1 MTTELKTRIA
11 MLEGMLSTIEA
22 CVFSKDL
29 DGRYTYVNQAVAKV
43 FGLPIEEIIGKDD
56 SHFFDLAQ
64 SKELIENDQLV
75 MRTGKVLK
83 KEETNFVKA
92 FNRELTYQIIKKP
105 LYDDNNN
112 LIGVCG
118 IATDVTEQRQLQNKV
133 IEQNKLLDIVL
144 DNVAAHIYMKND
156 AREFMYVNAK
166 VAELFGL
173 PVEQIVG
180 AKEQDILPKEMADHF
195 HESDS
200 ALFISGEKQTIEETV
215 EDELGNIRHYLSVKV
230 PFEQQGRKSLIGF
243 STEVTELYELK
254 EQFRKQA
261 NTDYLTNLFNRRYF
275 VETAEREF
283 KRAERS
289 SEPYALMSLD
299 IDHFK
304 KINDQYGHPIGDV
317 VLQSFA
323 TNLQANLREGDVLAR
338 IGGEEFAILL
348 PNTPFDKAQLVAER
362 IREYQDNTPIVTE
375 RGGVLAKV
383 SIGLVM
389 KQSDDVSFESLFKRV
404 DKALY
409 QAKEQGRN
417 CVVAYQN

>member
-1 MTTELKTRIA
+1 M
-11 MLEGMLSTIEA
+11 
-22 CVFSKDL
+22 
-29 DGRYTYVNQAVAKV
+29 
-43 FGLPIEEIIGKDD
+43 
-56 SHFFDLAQ
+56 
-64 SKELIENDQLV
+64 
-75 MRTGKVLK
+75 
-83 KEETNFVKA
+83 
-92 FNRELTYQIIKKP
+92 
-105 LYDDNNN
+105 
-112 LIGVCG
+112 CG

-261 NTDYLTNLFNRRYF
+261 NTDYLTNLYNRRYF

-283 KRAERS
+283 KRAERG

-304 KINDQYGHPIGDV
+304 KINDQYGYPIGDV

-323 TNLQANLREGDVLAR
+323 TNLQANLLEGDVLAR
-338 IGGEEFAILL
+338 IWGEEFAILL

-375 RGGVLAKV
+375 GGGVLSKV

-409 QAKEQGRN
+409 QQRN
-417 CVVAYQN
+417 KGLIASLLIRTNLQNKIVSS

>member
-1 MTTELKTRIA
+1 MTAELKKRVAI
-11 MLEGMLSTIEA
+11 LEGMLSIVGA
-22 CVFSKDL
+22 CIFSKDL
-29 DGRYTYVNQAVAKV
+29 EGRYTYVNQAVLDV
-43 FGLPIEEIIGKDD
+43 FDLPEEEVLGKDD

-64 SKELIENDQLV
+64 SREVIENDQMV
-75 MRTGKVLK
+75 MRTGKILQ

-92 FNRELTYQIIKKP
+92 FNREITYQIIKKP
-105 LYDDNNN
+105 LYDENNN

-118 IATDVTEQRQLQNKV
+118 IANDITEQRQLQSKV
-133 IEQNKLLDIVL
+133 EDQNKLLDIVL
-144 DNVAAHIYMKND
+144 DNVAAHIYMKD
-156 AREFMYVNAK
+156 DSREFIYVNAK
-166 VAELFGL
+166 VSELFGL
-173 PVEQIVG
+173 PVEQIIG
-180 AKEQDILPKEMADHF
+180 AKEQDILPPEMAAHF

-200 ALFISGEKQTIEETV
+200 ELFVSGVKQTIEETV
-215 EDELGNIRHYLSVKV
+215 SDDDGNTRHYLSVKV
-230 PFEQQGRKSLIGF
+230 PFEQHGRKSLIGF
-243 STEVTELYELK
+243 STEVTELYQLK

-261 NTDYLTNLFNRRYF
+261 NTDYLTNLYNRRYF

-289 SEPYALMSLD
+289 NAPFALMSLD

-304 KINDQYGHPIGDV
+304 KINDKHGHPIGDV

-323 TNLQANLREGDVLAR
+323 TSLSANLRDEDVLAR

-348 PNTPFDKAQLVAER
+348 PNTPFEKAQMVAER
-362 IREYQDNTPIVTE
+362 IREYQASNPIKTE
-375 RGGVLAKV
+375 KGDILAKV

-389 KQSDDVSFESLFKRV
+389 KASDDINFETMFKRV

-417 CVVAYQN
+417 RVVAHN

>member
-1 MTTELKTRIA
+1 MAAELRQRIA
-11 MLEGMLSTIEA
+11 ILEGMLSTVEA
-22 CVFSKDL
+22 CIFSKDL
-29 DGRYTYVNQAVAKV
+29 DGRYTYVNNAVARV
-43 FGLPIEEIIGKDD
+43 FDLPKEDIIGKDD

-64 SKELIENDQLV
+64 SKEVIENDQMV

-92 FNRELTYQIIKKP
+92 FNREVTYQITKKP
-105 LYDDNNN
+105 IYDENNN
-112 LIGVCG
+112 LIGLCG
-118 IATDVTEQRQLQNKV
+118 IANDITEQRQLQSKV
-133 IEQNKLLDIVL
+133 EEQNKLLDIVL
-144 DNVAAHIYMKND
+144 DNVAAHIYMKDD

-166 VAELFGL
+166 VSELFGL
-173 PVEQIVG
+173 PVEQIIG
-180 AKEQDILPKEMADHF
+180 AKEHHILPPEIADHF
-195 HESDS
+195 HQSDTE
-200 ALFISGEKQTIEETV
+200 LFVTGKKQTIEETV
-215 EDELGNIRHYLSVKV
+215 TDEQGNTRHYLSVKV
-230 PFEQQGRKSLIGF
+230 PFEQKGRRSLIGF

-261 NTDYLTNLFNRRYF
+261 NTDYLTSLYNRRYF

-289 SEPYALMSLD
+289 GEPFALMSLD

-304 KINDQYGHPIGDV
+304 KINDKYGHPIGDA
-317 VLQSFA
+317 VLESFA
-323 TNLQANLREGDVLAR
+323 VSLQENLRDGDVLAR

-348 PNTPFDKAQLVAER
+348 PNTSFEKAKLVAER
-362 IREYQDNTPIVTE
+362 IREHQETNEIVTE
-375 RGGVLAKV
+375 MGGIVVKV

-389 KQSDDVSFESLFKRV
+389 KNPDDKTFETLFKRV

-417 CVVAYQN
+417 CVVAHS